1 MKRDHVGKDSR
12 MDETAPSVEVTV
24 TAQDATSAEL
34 EVVGDLTEDARRPLV
49 RTMTDLMLQVPGL
62 RRVQVDTS
70 GVTFMN
76 SAGVSALVQLEK
88 MGHPRGITV
97 SLVVASSVVAA
108 AGLRAVA
115 PVHDHRPP
123 ARRAAADLR
132 VHAPGRRAPLNA
144 RPTER
149 VGDGVFP
156 QLGSGLPPGT
166 RPSATSQLRSR
177 AAS

>member
-97 SLVVASSVVAA
+97 SLVVASSVVA
-108 AGLRAVA
+108 
-115 PVHDHRPP
+115 RP
-123 ARRAAADLR
+123 LQ
-132 VHAPGRRAPLNA
+132 V
-144 RPTER
+144 
-149 VGDGVFP
+149 
-156 QLGSGLPPGT
+156 SGLWRRFTIIDRRHGVPPQTFESMPPGAEH
-166 RPSATSQLRSR
+166 R
-177 AAS
+177 